1 MPAIDTWH
9 ATSGNS
15 VKGRRFVAIR
25 QTSGSARQNGNGIVH
40 FRGYIG
46 ENSPL

>member
-1 MPAIDTWH
+1 MPAIEAWCDTSCNG
-9 ATSGNS
+9 T
-15 VKGRRFVAIR
+15 KGRRLVSIR
-25 QTSGSARQNGNGIVH
+25 QTSGSSRQNGNGIVH